1 MTQPMLALAPL
12 GNEPDRSAR
21 LFAVAQA
28 LARLLDRGE
37 PVTRQ
42 TLKRLMEEGVGGSD
56 ADGAWTMREAYDVLE
71 TAQVLVQRRADWPCD
86 PRTAREAVFAALLR
100 FERSLPTQTYR
111 SEGQVE
117 LQQFSTPI
125 SLAWLAGQ
133 AAAIR
138 TGDHV
143 LEPSAGTGMLAVHA
157 HRASAMLTLNERDPA
172 RAGLL
177 ALTLER
183 PVSTY
188 DGAHIDDLLPAD
200 VRPTVVLINPP
211 FSRSIDRG
219 QDRHAGARHLRSALE
234 RLAPGGRCVAIMSPS
249 FMAGG
254 PGAAGY
260 ASVCEIAPPRVEV
273 TIGGNVY
280 AKHGTSIAVRLLV
293 FDKGWSGKTA
303 CHQAA
308 TIEAALPIVLA
319 IPDRFDPDNE
329 PPPAVPIVLRPPS
342 RRPAAPGGLLRGIGP
357 HRLAAPTARP
367 AVETEVPLLSYTLRD
382 EPRPVGE
389 AVGIYAPWRLARMD
403 IPGAR
408 PHPDDLVESLA
419 MASVLPPPV
428 GYRPRL
434 PARTVAALSEAQL
447 ETVILAGAAFDRDLP
462 GRFVP
467 NTAGDQ
473 LVEHADGNRYRMGF
487 FIGDGT
493 GVGKGR
499 EAAACIMD
507 RWCRGHRRH
516 LWISKSAALIEDARR
531 DWSALG
537 GLPVDIQGLDAFPIG
552 AAIPMTSGI
561 LFLTYA
567 TLRSQRGE
575 SASRLQQIL
584 AFLSADFDGVIV
596 FDEAHGMANAA
607 GTDSEFG
614 HARGS
619 EQGLAGVRLQNAVP
633 RACILYVSAT
643 GATDP
648 ANLCYAGRLGLW
660 GPGTAFETRSAFL
673 AAMEAGGIA
682 AMEVVARDLKA
693 MGRYTARALSFAGVE
708 YEPLEHR
715 LTDDQ
720 IMIYDAYA
728 DAWAI
733 IHRGLDEALKA
744 SCVTDRIDGSTLN
757 AQAKGAAL
765 SRFES
770 AKQRFFSQLLI
781 GMKMPSV
788 LAAIEREV
796 DAGHSAVV
804 QLVTTAE
811 AVLDRRLAAL
821 SAEERASPDLDLSPR
836 EAMVDYLTSA
846 FPIRQMRVYRDA
858 GGTTRSE
865 PMTDGEGNPVQCQAA
880 MRARDTLIEH
890 LCAMPPVPAA
900 LDELVRHFG
909 PERFAE
915 VTGRSRRIVVDA
927 AGRQKVERRGGRA
940 NLAETDAFMSARKTV
955 LAFSEAGGTGRSY
968 HNDRAAKSA
977 SRRRIHFLLEPG
989 WRAANAVQGLG
1000 RTHRTNQVTPP
1011 VFRPVTTDCRGERRF
1026 ISTIAR
1032 RLDALGA
1039 LTRGQ
1044 RQTGSQNL
1052 FDPADNL
1059 ESDLAK
1065 EALVQWYHLL
1075 HAGKLA
1081 SIGLAAFEEM
1091 TGLSLTEREG
1101 GGLRERLPPIQRW
1114 LNRILAL
1121 RITVQ
1126 NAIFDEYL
1134 GLIEARVDAARAA
1147 GTLDVGVETILA
1159 ERIDVL
1165 DDRLLR
1171 RDPDTGA
1178 ETRLQRL
1185 DLHIRRHAT
1194 GFSQLMDLWRT
1205 SGDIAFLRNRRSD
1218 RVALRVPSWSVT
1230 DEEGR
1235 PIAMCRLVRPTGSD
1249 RVALDKLWHSH
1260 WQPIGEE
1267 DFARR
1272 WEAEAAEAR
1281 DRLDRETI
1289 TIATGLLLPVWD
1301 KLPDDDVRV
1310 WRIADASGHSQLGRI
1325 VPAHALARLAADF
1338 GVDAVPKLSIEETIA
1353 AATAAE
1359 GAPLSALGTARLHR
1373 ALVNGDARLEIRGY
1387 PPEKREW
1394 LKSLGCFV
1402 EIIHYRT
1409 RLFVP
1414 VDRAAAILAV
1424 IAECDR

>member
-1 MTQPMLALAPL
+1 MTQPMLALAPR
-12 GNEPDRSAR
+12 GNEPDRYAR

-28 LARLLDRGE
+28 AARLFERGE
-37 PVTRQ
+37 TVTRQ
-42 TLKRLMEEGVGGSD
+42 TLKRLMQEGFGGSD
-56 ADGAWTMREAYDVLE
+56 ADGAWTMREAYDALE
-71 TAQVLVQRRADWPCD
+71 TAQVIVQRTADWPCD
-86 PRTAREAVFAALLR
+86 PRTDREAVFAALRR
-100 FERSLPTQTYR
+100 FERTLPTQTYR

-117 LQQFSTPI
+117 MQQFSTPI
-125 SLAWLAGQ
+125 GLAWLAGQ

-138 TGDHV
+138 PGDHV
-143 LEPSAGTGMLAVHA
+143 LEPSAGTGMLAIHA
-157 HRASAMLTLNERDPA
+157 KRAGASLTLNERDPA

-177 ALTLER
+177 AHALGQ

-188 DGAHIDDLLPAD
+188 DAVHIDDLLPAS
-200 VRPTVVLINPP
+200 VRPSVVLINPP
-211 FSRSIDRG
+211 FSRSEGRG
-219 QDRHAGARHLRSALE
+219 LDRHAGARHLRSALD
-234 RLAPGGRCVAIMSPS
+234 RLAHGGRCVAIMPPS
-249 FMAGG
+249 FMADG

-260 ASVCEIAPPRVEV
+260 ASAAEVARPRVEI

-293 FDKGWSGKTA
+293 FDKGWLGTTEYHVA
-303 CHQAA
+303 D

-319 IPDRFDPDNE
+319 IPARPDPDDQ
-329 PPPAVPIVLRPPS
+329 PPPAAPLI
-342 RRPAAPGGLLRGIGP
+342 RRPSIARQPVPAGLLRGVSAR
-357 HRLAAPTARP
+357 RLAAPAAAP
-367 AVETEVPLLSYTLRD
+367 AVEQEVPLLAYTLRD

-389 AVGIYAPWRLARMD
+389 AVGIYAPWRLARID

-428 GYRPRL
+428 AYHPRL
-434 PARTVAALSEAQL
+434 PSRTVAALSEAQL
-447 ETVILAGAAFDRDLP
+447 ETVILAGAAFERDLP
-462 GRFVP
+462 GRFAP
-467 NTAGDQ
+467 NKAGDL
-473 LVEHADGNRYRMGF
+473 LVEHADGRAYRMGF

-507 RWCRGHRRH
+507 QWCRGRRRH
-516 LWISKSAALIEDARR
+516 LWISKSTALIEDARR

-537 GLPVDIQGLDAFPIG
+537 GLAVDIQGLDAFPIG

-561 LFLTYA
+561 LFMTYA

-575 SASRLQQIL
+575 SVSRLQQIL
-584 AFLSADFDGVIV
+584 AFVGDDFDGVIV

-607 GTDSEFG
+607 GTESEFG
-614 HARGS
+614 NAKGS

-648 ANLCYAGRLGLW
+648 ANLCYAARLGLW

-708 YEPLEHR
+708 YDPLEHT
-715 LTDDQ
+715 LTPDQ
-720 IMIYDAYA
+720 IAIYDAYA
-728 DAWAI
+728 EAWAV
-733 IHRGLDEALKA
+733 IHRGLDQALKA
-744 SCVTDRIDGSTLN
+744 SGIIDRVGGQTLN

-781 GMKMPSV
+781 GMRMPSV
-788 LAAIEREV
+788 IAAIEREV
-796 DAGHSAVV
+796 DAGHAVV
-804 QLVTTAE
+804 IQLVTTAE

-821 SAEERASPDLDLSPR
+821 GPEERASPDLDLSPR
-836 EAMVDYLTSA
+836 EAMVDYLTGA
-846 FPIRQMRVYRDA
+846 FPIRQMRVFKDA

-865 PMTDGEGNPVQCQAA
+865 TMSDADGNPVLCQAA
-880 MRARDTLIEH
+880 IRARDGLIEE

-909 PERFAE
+909 TDRFAE

-940 NLAETDAFMSARKTV
+940 NLAETDAFMSARKAV

-968 HNDRAAKSA
+968 HSDRATRSA
-977 SRRRIHFLLEPG
+977 DRRRIHFLLEPG

-1000 RTHRTNQVTPP
+1000 RTHRTNQATPP

-1059 ESDLAK
+1059 ESDMAK
-1065 EALVQWYHLL
+1065 EALVQWYRLL
-1075 HAGKLA
+1075 QRGKLA
-1081 SIGLAAFEEM
+1081 SVGLADFETM
-1091 TGLSLTEREG
+1091 TGLSLIDKDS
-1101 GGLRERLPPIQRW
+1101 GGLKEKLPPIQRW

-1121 RITVQ
+1121 RIAVQ

-1159 ERIDVL
+1159 ERIEIL

-1171 RDPDTGA
+1171 RDPETGA

-1185 DLHIRRHAT
+1185 ELHIRRHTTA
-1194 GFSQLMDLWRT
+1194 FAELMNTEGRA
-1205 SGDIAFLRNRRSD
+1205 GDVAFLHNRKSGRI
-1218 RVALRVPSWSVT
+1218 ALQVPSWSVT

-1235 PIAMCRLVRPTGSD
+1235 PIAMCRLVRPTGSE
-1249 RVALDKLWHSH
+1249 RIALDRLRQTHWHTIS
-1260 WQPIGEE
+1260 EAA
-1267 DFARR
+1267 FRAR
-1272 WEAEAAEAR
+1272 WEEEAIEAR
-1281 DRLDRETI
+1281 NRLDRETI

-1301 KLPDDDVRV
+1301 KLPDDTVRV
-1310 WRIADASGHSQLGRI
+1310 WRIADAHGYSQLGRI
-1325 VPAHALARLAADF
+1325 VPAQALGRLADNFGIDAVARLS
-1338 GVDAVPKLSIEETIA
+1338 VDETIA
-1353 AATAAE
+1353 AATGGE
-1359 GAPLSALGTARLHR
+1359 GGPLPTLGKARLHR
-1373 ALVNGDARLEIRGY
+1373 VLVNGDTRLEIRSY
-1387 PPEKREW
+1387 PSEKREW
-1394 LKSLGCFV
+1394 LKSLGCFT
-1402 EIIHYRT
+1402 EIIQYRT

-1414 VDRAAAILAV
+1414 VDRAPAILAM
-1424 IAECDR
+1424 IEAGG

>member
-1 MTQPMLALAPL
+1 MTQRTLALVAD
-12 GNEPDRSAR
+12 GGEADRSAS
-21 LFAVAQA
+21 LFGVAQA
-28 LARLLDRGE
+28 IARLFGRGE
-37 PVTRQ
+37 AVTRH
-42 TLKRLMEEGVGGSD
+42 TLKRLMQEGVGGSD
-56 ADGAWTMREAYDVLE
+56 ADGAWSMREAYDALE
-71 TAQVLVQRRADWPCD
+71 AAQVLIQREKTWPCD
-86 PRTAREAVFAALLR
+86 PRAGPEAVLAALR
-100 FERSLPTQTYR
+100 GFERALPTQTYR
-111 SEGQVE
+111 SEGQIE
-117 LQQFSTPI
+117 MQQFSTPI

-133 AAAIR
+133 AAAMR
-138 TGDHV
+138 PGDHV
-143 LEPSAGTGMLAVHA
+143 LEPSAGTGMLAIHA
-157 HRASAMLTLNERDPA
+157 RRALASLTLNERDPA

-177 ALTLER
+177 AHALGQ
-183 PVSTY
+183 PVSTH
-188 DGAHIDDLLPAD
+188 DAVHIDDLLPRE

-211 FSRSIDRG
+211 FSRSETRG
-219 QDRHAGARHLRSALE
+219 RDRHAGARHLRSALE
-234 RLAPGGRCVAIMSPS
+234 RLVPGGRCVAITPPS
-249 FMAGG
+249 FMADG

-260 ASVCEIAPPRVEV
+260 ASVAEVARPRVEI
-273 TIGGNVY
+273 TIGGNAY
-280 AKHGTSIAVRLLV
+280 AKHGTSIAVRLIV
-293 FDKGWSGKTA
+293 FDKGWLGTTG
-303 CHQAA
+303 HHAA
-308 TIEAALPIVLA
+308 DTIEAALPIVLA
-319 IPDRFDPDNE
+319 LPDRLDPEDQ
-329 PPPAVPIVLRPPS
+329 PPPAAPIILRPATPPPS
-342 RRPAAPGGLLRGIGP
+342 APGGLLHGVGGR
-357 HRLAAPTARP
+357 RLSAPPARP
-367 AVETEVPLLSYTLRD
+367 AIEAEVPLLSYTVRD

-389 AVGIYAPWRLARMD
+389 PVGIYAPWRLARID
-403 IPGAR
+403 IPGAKA
-408 PHPDDLVESLA
+408 HPDDLVESLA
-419 MASVLPPPV
+419 MASVLPPPTR
-428 GYRPRL
+428 YRPRL
-434 PARTVAALSEAQL
+434 PTRTVAALSEAQL
-447 ETVILAGAAFDRDLP
+447 ETVILAGAAFERDLA
-462 GRFVP
+462 GRFRP
-467 NTAGDQ
+467 NKAGDQ
-473 LVEHADGNRYRMGF
+473 LVEHADGDAYRMGF

-507 RWCRGHRRH
+507 RWCRGQKRH
-516 LWISKSAALIEDARR
+516 LWISKSTALIEDARR

-537 GLPVDIQGLDAFPIG
+537 GLAVDIQGLDAFPIG
-552 AAIPMTSGI
+552 SSIPMTSGI
-561 LFLTYA
+561 LFMTYA
-567 TLRSQRGE
+567 TLRSQRSE
-575 SASRLQQIL
+575 QASRLQQIL
-584 AFLSADFDGVIV
+584 AFLDYDFDGVIV

-607 GTDSEFG
+607 GTESEFG
-614 HARGS
+614 NAKGS
-619 EQGLAGVRLQNAVP
+619 EQGLAGVRLQNAAA

-660 GPGTAFETRSAFL
+660 GPGTAFDTRGAFL

-708 YEPLEHR
+708 YDPLEHG

-720 IMIYDAYA
+720 IAIYDAYA
-728 DAWAI
+728 DAWAV
-733 IHRGLDEALKA
+733 IHRGLDQALKA
-744 SCVTDRIDGSTLN
+744 SGVIDWVAGNTLN

-770 AKQRFFSQLLI
+770 TKQRFFSALLI

-788 LAAIEREV
+788 IAAIEREV

-804 QLVTTAE
+804 QLITTAE

-821 SAEERASPDLDLSPR
+821 SPEERAGLDLDLSPR

-846 FPIRQMRVYRDA
+846 FPIRQMRVFKDA
-858 GGTTRSE
+858 GGTVRSE
-865 PMTDGEGNPVQCQAA
+865 PMNDVDGNPVLCQAA
-880 MRARDTLIEH
+880 IRARDGLIEN

-909 PERFAE
+909 TERFAE
-915 VTGRSRRIVVDA
+915 VTGRSRRIVVDP

-940 NLAETDAFMSARKTV
+940 NLAETDAFMSARKHI

-968 HNDRAAKSA
+968 HSDRASKSA
-977 SRRRIHFLLEPG
+977 ARRRIHFLLEPG

-1000 RTHRTNQVTPP
+1000 RTHRTNQVAPP

-1065 EALVQWYHLL
+1065 EALVQWYRLL
-1075 HAGKLA
+1075 QHGKLA
-1081 SIGLAAFEEM
+1081 SVGLTDFETM
-1091 TGLSLTEREG
+1091 TGLSLTEDSG
-1101 GGLRERLPPIQRW
+1101 ALKERLPPIQRW

-1121 RITVQ
+1121 RIGVQ

-1147 GTLDVGVETILA
+1147 GTLDIGVETILA
-1159 ERIDVL
+1159 ERIDLL

-1185 DLHIRRHAT
+1185 ELHIRRYAT
-1194 GFSQLMDLWRT
+1194 GIAELMNLWHGTR
-1205 SGDIAFLRNRRSD
+1205 DIAFLHNRKSD

-1230 DEEGR
+1230 DDEGR

-1249 RVALDKLWHSH
+1249 RIALDRLWHSH
-1260 WQPIGEE
+1260 WTTIDEA
-1267 DFARR
+1267 DFHVR
-1272 WEAEAAEAR
+1272 WEAAAAEAR

-1301 KLPDDDVRV
+1301 KLPGDDVRV
-1310 WRIADASGHSQLGRI
+1310 WRIADAHGHSQLGRI
-1325 VPAHALARLAADF
+1325 VPPQALGRLAEDF
-1338 GVDAVPKLSIEETIA
+1338 GADAVPRLTIDETLA
-1353 AATAAE
+1353 AASAQ
-1359 GAPLSALGTARLHR
+1359 GVPLPALGTARLHR
-1373 ALVNGDARLEIRGY
+1373 ALVNGDTRLEIRGY
-1387 PPEKREW
+1387 PPERREW
-1394 LKSLGCFV
+1394 LKSLGCFT
-1402 EIIHYRT
+1402 EIIQYRT

-1414 VDRAAAILAV
+1414 VDRAATILAL
-1424 IAECDR
+1424 IDPTG